1 MLLEPV
7 IKADHV
13 VLQHNQD
20 KVVLER
26 KDLIR
31 GGKLDDGLLSTGG
44 LIMNHYNVIIM
55 SRLCTLVPQD
65 VQELP

>member
-1 MLLEPV
+1 ML
-7 IKADHV
+7 KANHV

-31 GGKLDDGLLSTGG
+31 GDKLDDGLLSTGG
-44 LIMNHYNVIIM
+44 LITKHYDSEPLFLRM
-55 SRLCTLVPQD
+55 YRSYLEWTWTRAST
-65 VQELP
+65 